1 MENVVLTLVQNPVL
15 YIGYFLSAVGA
26 VGALLFFAGF
36 FGGIGHLFSYSEDAD
51 HMEHARTRAIWG
63 IYLCMLALGLWECI
77 RIVLGEVPVSSTL
90 ILVAILLSPV
100 WIPFL
105 KGLLLGKPTNGH

>member
-1 MENVVLTLVQNPVL
+1 MENVVVNLVQNPVL

-26 VGALLFFAGF
+26 IGALLFFGGF
-36 FGGIGHLFSYSEDAD
+36 FGGIGHLFSYSESAD

-63 IYLCMLALGLWECI
+63 IYLCMFALGIWECI

-90 ILVAILLSPV
+90 ILMAILLCPV
-100 WIPFL
+100 WIPWI
-105 KGLLLGKPTNGH
+105 KSLLFTSPK